1 MGCLLGVFCLGS
13 FEFRCYPLLE
23 SFVCVFLRCRSMHM
37 CIEKGNM
44 ELWGGTCLVDDGTRE
59 SMCFCVSVCVW
70 MDGLVGGEKKR
81 D

>member
-1 MGCLLGVFCLGS
+1 
-13 FEFRCYPLLE
+13 
-23 SFVCVFLRCRSMHM
+23 MHM